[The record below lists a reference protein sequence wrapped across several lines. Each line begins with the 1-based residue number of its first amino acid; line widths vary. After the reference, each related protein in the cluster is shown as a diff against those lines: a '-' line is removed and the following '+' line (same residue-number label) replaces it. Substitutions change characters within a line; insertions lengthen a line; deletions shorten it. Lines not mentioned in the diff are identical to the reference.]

1 MKLVLLSSDLMLSS
15 AAMGIAGRHGA
26 VMAGARSGADAVR
39 ECGDGEAALLAV
51 DLRTPGLDIGALV
64 REVRAACTPPPFIM
78 ACAPHVHEQS
88 LAAAVAAGCDAVIT
102 RGQFEARV
110 EAQLA
115 QLAGG

>member
-26 VMAGARSGADAVR
+26 SLVGARSGEDAVR
-39 ECGDGEAALLAV
+39 ECGDDAALLV
-51 DLRTPGLDIGALV
+51 IDLRAPGLDIAEV
-64 REVRAACTPPPFIM
+64 VRAVRDGCETPPYIM

-88 LAAAVAAGCDAVIT
+88 LAAAAAAGCDAVVT

-110 EAQLA
+110 EAQVA